1 MNVEIDLSELD
12 EDKTKKK
19 ECIILLERAIQLK
32 RVIIER
38 KYKIS
43 IILSF
48 CLKSNKKNKK
58 IQRIDTQEF

>member
-1 MNVEIDLSELD
+1 MDVEIDLSELD

-48 CLKSNKKNKK
+48 CLKSNKKNTK